1 MDYVKKGFSKKH
13 FFLFLFKIYPY
24 ILNDDKLEYMDKIKK
39 IYYEKS
45 LRHKEF
51 INYFEKNW
59 ISSSFVD
66 FNLYEN
72 ENFIFRTDNFV

>member
-1 MDYVKKGFSKKH
+1 MQKKDFKRI
-13 FFLFLFKIYPY
+13 FLFKIYLY

-39 IYYEKS
+39 IYNEKS

-59 ISSSFVD
+59 INSSFVNFD
-66 FNLYEN
+66 LYDN
-72 ENFIFRTDNFV
+72 ENFIFRINNFVNLFLEL